1 MTQRE
6 DSKAQHGLSRTKYL
20 GRWAGEK
27 PGMVVARCGI
37 LERWLSLSPL
47 EGGKFYDSFLLDELI
62 IIIIN
67 YYHYH
72 MGE

>member
-1 MTQRE
+1 
-6 DSKAQHGLSRTKYL
+6 
-20 GRWAGEK
+20 
-27 PGMVVARCGI
+27 MVVARCGI